1 MGSENRGEGRVPLN
15 WETRLSIIGDIAKGL
30 SFLHES
36 LPSHNVPHANLKS
49 SNVLIF
55 HNGQTYRSK
64 LTDFGFLTL
73 LPTHDSSAILAVG
86 KSPEYSQRKKLTHK
100 ADVYCFGII
109 ILEVITGRI
118 SGECSIEKNET
129 TKNLHDWVRTAVN
142 NDWYTDIFDAEM
154 LVAED
159 GEDETLKLIEIA
171 FQCTDVVPEKRPE
184 MTEVLMRIE
193 EIKRTIEQ
201 NKSQK
206 LQVNHG

>member
-1 MGSENRGEGRVPLN
+1 MN
-15 WETRLSIIGDIAKGL
+15 WETRLSIIRDIAKGL
-30 SFLHES
+30 SFLHKS
-36 LPSHNVPHANLKS
+36 LPSHKVPHANLKS

-55 HNGQTYRSK
+55 HNGQHYKSK

-73 LPTHDSSAILAVG
+73 LPTQDSSAILAVG
-86 KSPEYSQRKKLTHK
+86 KSPEYSQGKMLTHK

-118 SGECSIEKNET
+118 AGESSIENNET
-129 TKNLHDWVRTAVN
+129 TKSLHDWVRTAVN

-159 GEDETLKLIEIA
+159 GEDEMLKLIKIA
-171 FQCTDVVPEKRPE
+171 LQCTDVVPEKRPE

-193 EIKRTIEQ
+193 EIKRIIEQ

-206 LQVNHG
+206 RQVNHG